1 MVAKAFIAIGCWLAS
16 IGCINGQ
23 LLTLEDCYGMAKENY
38 PALKKMDL
46 VAKSTDYSIKN
57 ANRKFLPQLNLSGQA
72 TYQSEVV
79 DYGELFGD
87 NLAAMGLTPPS
98 FSKDQYRVQGEIEQL
113 LFDGRNIHYQKEVT
127 NISGQLQR
135 QSIEVELYAIKERI
149 NAIFFSIFLLDA
161 QLELNQLKVANL
173 QSQLDKSEA
182 AYRYGTAYLSDVNEL
197 RAEIENTKTTNI
209 DLKGNYS
216 AYLRMLSIFINREV
230 SSSSDLVKPEPF
242 LSTSSINRPEL
253 KLFDL
258 QKDVN
263 EAKSKQLRASYLPSV
278 KGFFQGAYGR
288 PTINPMSD
296 EFGSWYVTGIRLS
309 WSLGSLYTI
318 GNERS
323 IYRLGSQS
331 ANADKETFIRNVQLD
346 MARQDENVKKYA
358 EMIVQDKK
366 TIELRESVVES
377 ASAQLANGVITTH
390 EYIQKVNNENGARQN
405 LILHEIQLLQAQ
417 YDLKFKSGN

>member
-1 MVAKAFIAIGCWLAS
+1 
-16 IGCINGQ
+16 
-23 LLTLEDCYGMAKENY
+23 
-38 PALKKMDL
+38 
-46 VAKSTDYSIKN
+46 
-57 ANRKFLPQLNLSGQA
+57 
-72 TYQSEVV
+72 
-79 DYGELFGD
+79 
-87 NLAAMGLTPPS
+87 
-98 FSKDQYRVQGEIEQL
+98 
-113 LFDGRNIHYQKEVT
+113 
-127 NISGQLQR
+127 
-135 QSIEVELYAIKERI
+135 
-149 NAIFFSIFLLDA
+149 
-161 QLELNQLKVANL
+161 
-173 QSQLDKSEA
+173 
-182 AYRYGTAYLSDVNEL
+182 
-197 RAEIENTKTTNI
+197 
-209 DLKGNYS
+209 
-216 AYLRMLSIFINREV
+216 
-230 SSSSDLVKPEPF
+230 
-242 LSTSSINRPEL
+242 
-253 KLFDL
+253 
-258 QKDVN
+258 
-263 EAKSKQLRASYLPSV
+263 
-278 KGFFQGAYGR
+278 
-288 PTINPMSD
+288 MSD